1 MQVRYL
7 IFILLF
13 ALKSFAQGGTFGKNP
28 IINDENFEKQKI
40 HFGYYLGFS
49 SYNYQFNY
57 KTVGKDIELKP
68 ATGFNVGL
76 VVNLRLREFF
86 DLRFCNINGFNRNFP

>member
-40 HFGYYLGFS
+40 HFGLYLRP
-49 SYNYQFNY
+49 
-57 KTVGKDIELKP
+57 T
-68 ATGFNVGL
+68 
-76 VVNLRLREFF
+76 
-86 DLRFCNINGFNRNFP
+86 

>member
-49 SYNYQFNY
+49 SYNYHFSY

-68 ATGFNVGL
+68 ATGFYSESIGRI
-76 VVNLRLREFF
+76 VVCSFF
-86 DLRFCNINGFNRNFP
+86 ITS

>member
-28 IINDENFEKQKI
+28 IINDENF
-40 HFGYYLGFS
+40 
-49 SYNYQFNY
+49 
-57 KTVGKDIELKP
+57 DINNPIDKE
-68 ATGFNVGL
+68 G
-76 VVNLRLREFF
+76 
-86 DLRFCNINGFNRNFP
+86 